1 MLPRR
6 PRWAATSFA
15 TVVFVL
21 VLALV
26 PVGPARPEAAA
37 VRITQVMVKVFGE
50 MVQVAVIGTGP
61 LTYRTTQLASPPR
74 LVIDLPGA
82 VVDAAVPPVLD
93 VDKGAVERVRV
104 GQFQDRPPVARV
116 AVDLAA
122 PLSFR
127 LATASPNVLV
137 AQFSQSV
144 AARAPAAPAAPV
156 AAAPGGAS
164 ASAVPATPVAQVT
177 PAPPALAPG
186 RITLE
191 FRNTELAD
199 VLSALARVC
208 NVNIVTDT
216 SVKGTVTV
224 RLIDL
229 SCEEALRFILEANNL
244 GFRRIGRNLIIMAA
258 DRLAPPPEAPETVT
272 YPIGFGVAKDVA
284 DAIRAAVPGVRV
296 TSDARSNA
304 VIVVG
309 TQAQH
314 EEVRK
319 ILAGLDVQLPQVMI
333 ETRVVDISME
343 TLNQLGLR
351 WGLTGDPPVNVIQVR
366 GTFPGLIRVGYGDFT
381 INAALEAL
389 VRDGKAR
396 VLTAPRVAVVDGNE
410 ASVNLGEELPI
421 PSVDATGRVTFTF
434 KPVGVILRIT
444 PKVNRDGLV
453 TTKVEPE
460 ISAVREILQ
469 NQVPRLTSRKASTT
483 VTVRSGESIVLAGL
497 ISSEERRTT
506 VKVPILGDIPIL
518 GALFRVSTTSR
529 TDNEVI
535 FVVTPQIL
543 PGPGAPAPTP
553 SPRP

>member
-15 TVVFVL
+15 AVAFVL

-37 VRITQVMVKVFGE
+37 VRITQVTVKVFGE

-164 ASAVPATPVAQVT
+164 APAVPATPVAQVT

>member
-15 TVVFVL
+15 AVAFVL

-37 VRITQVMVKVFGE
+37 VRITQVTVKVFGE

-144 AARAPAAPAAPV
+144 AARTPAAPAAPV

-164 ASAVPATPVAQVT
+164 APAVPATPVAQVT

-351 WGLTGDPPVNVIQVR
+351 WGLTGDPPVNVVQVR